1 MKKNKAAG
9 VDGFCTT
16 FVKGSSKGI
25 MEPLVSL
32 MKEALE
38 KTVVPED
45 WKKANVSAIYKKGD
59 KGNPENYRP
68 VSLTSN
74 IGKIMERI
82 IKAELVTLLE
92 KNQVI
97 RNSQHGFRSKRSC
110 LTNLLTFMEKVAED
124 LDSGE
129 AVDVIYLDFQ
139 KAFDK
144 VPHLRLLAKFK
155 EIGVRGKVLDW
166 IAEWLNGRKQRV
178 VINGMAS
185 DWEEV
190 LSGVP
195 QGSILGPLLF

>member
-45 WKKANVSAIYKKGD
+45 WKIANVSAIYKKGD

-74 IGKIMERI
+74 YGKNNKSGISN
-82 IKAELVTLLE
+82 TL
-92 KNQVI
+92 
-97 RNSQHGFRSKRSC
+97 
-110 LTNLLTFMEKVAED
+110 
-124 LDSGE
+124 
-129 AVDVIYLDFQ
+129 
-139 KAFDK
+139 
-144 VPHLRLLAKFK
+144 
-155 EIGVRGKVLDW
+155 GK
-166 IAEWLNGRKQRV
+166 K
-178 VINGMAS
+178 
-185 DWEEV
+185 
-190 LSGVP
+190 
-195 QGSILGPLLF
+195 SIH